1 LSSLLS
7 VNSFW
12 LQLPRMDQLSCG
24 SSLKMESP
32 RIQWKAMVSSEDIQ
46 GSLSFQSSILHLIIL
61 LPHQELIAQSGF
73 GTFPT
78 RSAFKL
84 MTMLKA
90 LLLALNGLT
99 MVHFLLQSLKIDKS
113 LFLTLEK
120 TVLLFRLLLM
130 KVLDLRRFAG

>member
-1 LSSLLS
+1 M
-7 VNSFW
+7 VN
-12 LQLPRMDQLSCG
+12 L
-24 SSLKMESP
+24 
-32 RIQWKAMVSSEDIQ
+32 EDILE
-46 GSLSFQSSILHLIIL
+46 SLFSLNSILHLIIL

-84 MTMLKA
+84 MMMLKA
-90 LLLALNGLT
+90 LQPGLNGPI
-99 MVHFLLQSLKIDKS
+99 MVHFLLQSLKIDKL